1 MPRHRWTE
9 QQMRELLQEHER
21 SGLPLTAFAAAAE
34 VPYTTLAWW
43 RSRLRRDETPR
54 LVPVVVQD
62 DGCGV
67 EIVVGEVIVRVPAG
81 TSAAATARLVRAIA
95 SC

>member
-1 MPRHRWTE
+1 MPRRRWTV
-9 QQMRELLQEHER
+9 QQMRELLQEQER
-21 SGLPLTAFAAAAE
+21 SGMSLKAFATAAE
-34 VPYTTLAWW
+34 VPYSTLAWW
-43 RSRLRRDETPR
+43 RSRVRDGATPR

-62 DGCGV
+62 DTCGV
-67 EIVVGEVIVRVPAG
+67 EIVVGDVTVRIAAG